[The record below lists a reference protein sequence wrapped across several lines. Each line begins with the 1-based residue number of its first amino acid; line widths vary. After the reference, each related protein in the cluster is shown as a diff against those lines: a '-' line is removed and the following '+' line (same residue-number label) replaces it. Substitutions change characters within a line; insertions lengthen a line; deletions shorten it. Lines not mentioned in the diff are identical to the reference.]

1 MGAALL
7 AALSM
12 VLGGFVYA
20 ELKRGIAVR
29 HDTILMITIATYT
42 FYKLA
47 MACVRAVK
55 QRKNPAPLLALVRT
69 IGYADAAASV
79 LTMQMTMIASFSRSG
94 KALPVLNAITGT
106 AVCLF
111 IFALGVITALRGVK
125 RKDELR
131 MAKAKLVKA
140 NERIAEKVVDTYKTI
155 EKTVV
160 GGYARV
166 ENAFVERYLTKEDE
180 TIEEAKQRL
189 KRERE

>member
-1 MGAALL
+1 M
-7 AALSM
+7 
-12 VLGGFVYA
+12 
-20 ELKRGIAVR
+20 KRGIAVR

-131 MAKAKLVKA
+131 MAKSKLVKA

>member
-1 MGAALL
+1 
-7 AALSM
+7 
-12 VLGGFVYA
+12 
-20 ELKRGIAVR
+20 
-29 HDTILMITIATYT
+29 
-42 FYKLA
+42 

-131 MAKAKLVKA
+131 MAKSKLVKA